1 MFFPSHRFVAGDPA
15 PLPSPPPPPAEE
27 RSPSVSAVEAIL
39 KYRFKEPK
47 LLAEALTHSSFPDAP
62 SYERLE
68 FVGDSVLELAISNHL
83 FLAHPGLDQGQLSN
97 LRSVNVSTEK
107 LARVAVRHGM
117 YRFLR
122 HNVQSMDDK
131 VREFARAVEEEDDTV
146 AHGGS
151 VKAPKVL
158 ADIVESVAAAIYID
172 VDFDLKRLWVI
183 FRGLLEPI
191 VGPEELQQQPQP
203 ITMLFEVC
211 QKQGKKL
218 EIRQGKKGS
227 TNIASVYV
235 DGEFVASCSSEH
247 KEIAKLNAARRSL
260 SQLAQSKPIKCGMIE
275 IDGFDGPFEIEGAK
289 QKLHELCDKKKW
301 PKPIYRKGESGPP
314 HNKKFACTVQIAT
327 SDGVYTMEGE
337 TRSRVKD
344 AENCA
349 ASLMCR
355 ALHQYNYL

>member
-1 MFFPSHRFVAGDPA
+1 MFSSG
-15 PLPSPPPPPAEE
+15 SPPSASPE

-39 KYRFKEPK
+39 NYEFKKPA
-47 LLAEALTHSSFPDAP
+47 LLEEALTHSSIPKAP
-62 SYERLE
+62 SYQRLE
-68 FVGDSVLELAISNHL
+68 FLGDKVLNLVAGDHL
-83 FLAHPGLDQGQLSN
+83 FRAHPELDQGQLTK
-97 LRSVNVSTEK
+97 LVWVNVNTEN
-107 LARVAVRHGM
+107 LSRVAVRRGL
-117 YRFLR
+117 YRFLKK
-122 HNVQSMDDK
+122 HNVQAMDDA
-131 VREFARAVEEEDDTV
+131 VREFAGAVKEEDDAV

-203 ITMLFEVC
+203 ITTLFEVC

-218 EIRQGKKGS
+218 EIRQTKKGS

-235 DGEFVASCSSEH
+235 DGNFIASCSSEH

-260 SQLAQSKPIKCGMIE
+260 AQLAQSEPINRGMIE
-275 IDGFDGPFEIEGAK
+275 IDEFDGPFEIEGAK

-301 PKPIYRKGESGPP
+301 PKPIYRSNSYG
-314 HNKKFACTVQIAT
+314 
-327 SDGVYTMEGE
+327 
-337 TRSRVKD
+337 
-344 AENCA
+344 
-349 ASLMCR
+349 
-355 ALHQYNYL
+355 

>member
-1 MFFPSHRFVAGDPA
+1 MFFPSRIVSGGHA
-15 PLPSPPPPPAEE
+15 PFPPPSPE
-27 RSPSVSAVEAIL
+27 RSSSVSAVEVIL
-39 KYRFKEPK
+39 NYKFKNPK
-47 LLAEALTHSSFPDAP
+47 LLEEALTHSSFPEAP

-68 FVGDSVLELAISNHL
+68 FVGDSVLELAVSNHL
-83 FLAHPGLDQGQLSN
+83 FLAYPGLDQGRLSN

-107 LARVAVRHGM
+107 LARVAVRHGL

-131 VREFARAVEEEDDTV
+131 VREFARAVEEEDDAV

-151 VKAPKVL
+151 IKAPKVL

-172 VDFDLKRLWVI
+172 VDFDLQRLWVI

-211 QKQGKKL
+211 QKQGKKV

-227 TNIASVYV
+227 TNIASVHV
-235 DGEFVASCSSEH
+235 DGKFVASCSSEH
-247 KEIAKLNAARRSL
+247 KEIAKLNAARRAL
-260 SQLAQSKPIKCGMIE
+260 SQLAQSEPVNRGIME

-301 PKPIYRKGESGPP
+301 PKPIYRKNESGPP
-314 HNKKFACTVQIAT
+314 HSKSFVCTVQIAT
-327 SDGVYTMEGE
+327 DDGVLTMMGE
-337 TRSRVKD
+337 KRSRVKD

-355 ALHQYNYL
+355 ALQEYNYL

>member
-1 MFFPSHRFVAGDPA
+1 MFFPSRFVSGHPA
-15 PLPSPPPPPAEE
+15 PLPTPSPE
-27 RSPSVSAVEAIL
+27 RSPSVSAVEVIL
-39 KYRFKEPK
+39 KYKFRNPA
-47 LLAEALTHSSFPDAP
+47 LLEEALTHSSFPDAP

-68 FVGDSVLELAISNHL
+68 FVGDSVLELAVSNHL
-83 FLAHPGLDQGQLSN
+83 FLAYPKIDQGRLSN

-107 LARVAVRHGM
+107 LARVAVRHGL

-131 VREFARAVEEEDDTV
+131 VREFAGAVEKEDDAV

-218 EIRQGKKGS
+218 EIRQTKKGS

-235 DGEFVASCSSEH
+235 DDKFIASCSSEH

-260 SQLAQSKPIKCGMIE
+260 AQLAQSEPINRGMIE
-275 IDGFDGPFEIEGAK
+275 IDEFDGPFEIEGAK

-301 PKPIYRKGESGPP
+301 PKPIYRKDESGPP
-314 HNKKFACTVQIAT
+314 HSKKFACTVQIAT
-327 SDGVYTMEGE
+327 DDGVYAMAGE
-337 TRSRVKD
+337 QRSRVKD

-355 ALHQYNYL
+355 ALHQCNYL

>member
-1 MFFPSHRFVAGDPA
+1 MFFPSRLVSGDLA
-15 PLPSPPPPPAEE
+15 PLPPPSPEKIYW
-27 RSPSVSAVEAIL
+27 VSAVEGIL
-39 KYRFKEPK
+39 NYKFKKPA
-47 LLAEALTHSSFPDAP
+47 LLEEALTHSSFPDAP

-68 FVGDSVLELAISNHL
+68 FVGDSVLELAVSNHL
-83 FLAHPGLDQGQLSN
+83 FLAHPELDQGRLSN

-107 LARVAVRHGM
+107 LARVAVRHGL

-131 VREFARAVEEEDDTV
+131 VTEFARAIEEEDDAV

-158 ADIVESVAAAIYID
+158 ADIVESLAAAIYID
-172 VDFDLKRLWVI
+172 VNFDLQRLWVI

-235 DGEFVASCSSEH
+235 DGNFIASCSSEH

-260 SQLAQSKPIKCGMIE
+260 SQLLAQLEPSNRGMME

-301 PKPIYRKGESGPP
+301 PKPIYRKNESGPP
-314 HNKKFACTVQIAT
+314 HSKKFICTVQIAT
-327 SDGVYTMEGE
+327 VDGVYTMEGE
-337 TRSRVKD
+337 ERSRVKD

-349 ASLMCR
+349 ASLLCR
-355 ALHQYNYL
+355 ALHEYNYL